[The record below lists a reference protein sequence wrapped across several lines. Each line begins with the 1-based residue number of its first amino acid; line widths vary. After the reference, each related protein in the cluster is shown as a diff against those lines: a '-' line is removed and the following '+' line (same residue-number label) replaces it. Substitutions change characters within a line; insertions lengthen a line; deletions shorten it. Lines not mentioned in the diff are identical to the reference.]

1 MRSLRRGMD
10 MTTLHRRLA
19 APVLAAAGLLGACGG
34 NGAIPPPGKM
44 PITTSSKAALK
55 EYLIGRDL
63 NEKLRGGEARAHF
76 QKAVE
81 LDPKFALAYLGVFGT
96 TDGPTERFA
105 IFRKAM
111 ELVDGVSETE
121 ANMIRAVDAAVNS
134 RPDEQRRLFEANAK
148 AFPDDERAHS
158 MLGNYYFNTQDWE
171 AAIGEYRR
179 ALAIDPKFSP
189 PYNQLGYALRFLN
202 RDAEAE
208 VAFTTYTELIPDE
221 PNPYDSRAE
230 LLLHL
235 GRYREAIDGYKTAL
249 DLNPNFPSA
258 YVGIG
263 HALIYL
269 GDPEN
274 ARKAFV
280 KLRYI
285 ARDEGEQRAASLWLA
300 ASYLFEGDHDSAIA
314 EVAKRLQIAKE
325 KNDIAALSGDTEMI
339 GELLID
345 AGRADEAAA
354 RFDEALAL
362 LAEADVPAAIKET
375 GHVDYLFDMAR
386 VELARRNLAA
396 ATELA
401 GRYRARTAERR
412 VPEEIR
418 ASHALDALVALAQ
431 GDAVRAVK
439 EASQANLNDPRV
451 LLLLARAQAAAGDTA
466 AAIESCRAA
475 IVFNR
480 PDLANAFAYRPAR
493 ELLAV
498 LTTQAEVKSS

>member
-1 MRSLRRGMD
+1 
-10 MTTLHRRLA
+10 MTTLSRRLA
-19 APVLAAAGLLGACGG
+19 APVLAAAGLLGGCGG
-34 NGAIPPPGKM
+34 NGDAPPPGKM
-44 PITTSSKAALK
+44 PITTTSKAALK

-63 NEKLRGGEARAHF
+63 VEKLRGGEARSHF
-76 QKAVE
+76 QRAVG

-96 TDGPTERFA
+96 TDGATERFA

-111 ELVDGVSETE
+111 ELADGVSEAE
-121 ANMIRAVDAAVNS
+121 ANMIRAIDAAVNS
-134 RPDEQRRLFEANAK
+134 RPDEQRRLFEANAT
-148 AFPDDERAHS
+148 AYPDDERAHN
-158 MLGNYYFNTQDWE
+158 MLGNFYFGTQDWE
-171 AAIGEYRR
+171 AAIGEYTR
-179 ALAIDPKFSP
+179 ALAIDPSFSP

-208 VAFTTYTELIPDE
+208 AAFTTYTELLPGE

-235 GRYREAIDGYKTAL
+235 GRYREAIEGYKAAL

-269 GDPEN
+269 GDPEA

-285 ARDEGEQRAASLWLA
+285 ARDEGERRQASLWLA
-300 ASYLFEGDHDSAIA
+300 ASYLFEGDHDRAIA
-314 EVAKRLQIAKE
+314 EIAKRLQAAQE
-325 KNDIAALSGDTEMI
+325 KDDLAAVSGDTELI
-339 GELLID
+339 GELLLD
-345 AGRADEAAA
+345 AGRAEEAAA

-362 LAEADVPAAIKET
+362 LQQADLPAAIKET
-375 GHVDYLFDMAR
+375 GNVDYLFDLAR
-386 VELARRNLAA
+386 VERARGNLVA

-401 GRYRARTAERR
+401 GRYRARAAERH

-418 ASHALDALVALAQ
+418 LSHALDAIIALTQ
-431 GDAVRAVK
+431 GDAARAVK
-439 EASQANLNDPRV
+439 EAEQGNRNDPRL

-466 AAIESCRAA
+466 AALESCRAA

-480 PDLANAFAYRPAR
+480 PDLSNAFAYRPAR

-498 LTTQAEVKSS
+498 LTTQAEAKAS